1 MIRLV
6 NENDAPRLLEIY
18 SHYVQ
23 NTAITFEYDVPCL
36 EEFRGRIRATLQNY
50 PYFAAIRGDKIVGY
64 AYAGRFHP
72 RKAYDYAAETTIYL
86 DKDARRQGIGKEL
99 YEALELALGMQN
111 ITNLIAC
118 IGFPEVEDKYL
129 TRGSVDFHA
138 HMGYR
143 LVGQFHKCGY
153 KFGTW
158 YDMVYMEKCLS
169 AHPEKPL
176 PIAPFSQI
184 AEKFWNEYSKT
195 APRG

>member
-1 MIRLV
+1 MTCRAL
-6 NENDAPRLLEIY
+6 
-18 SHYVQ
+18 
-23 NTAITFEYDVPCL
+23 
-36 EEFRGRIRATLQNY
+36 RGRIRATLENY
-50 PYFAAIRGDKIVGY
+50 PYFAAVHDGKIIGY

-86 DKDARRQGIGKEL
+86 DKDARGKGAGKEL
-99 YEALELALGMQN
+99 YGALELALGMLN
-111 ITNLIAC
+111 IVNLVAC

-129 TRGSVDFHA
+129 TRNSVDFHA

-143 LVGQFHKCGY
+143 FVGQFHKCGY

-169 AHPEKPL
+169 VHPEKPS
-176 PIAPFSQI
+176 PIVPFAQV
-184 AEKFWNEYSKT
+184 AENFWKEYNT

>member
-6 NENDAPRLLEIY
+6 NEDDAPRLLEIY
-18 SHYVQ
+18 SHYVK
-23 NTAITFEYDVPCL
+23 NTAITFEYDVPSV
-36 EEFRGRIRATLQNY
+36 EEFRGRIRATLENY
-50 PYFAAIRGDKIVGY
+50 PYFAAVHDGKIIGY

-86 DKDARRQGIGKEL
+86 DKDARGKGAGKEL
-99 YEALELALGMQN
+99 YGALELALGMLN
-111 ITNLIAC
+111 IVNLVAC

-129 TRGSVDFHA
+129 TRNSVDFHA
-138 HMGYR
+138 HMDYR
-143 LVGQFHKCGY
+143 FVGQFHKCGY

-169 AHPEKPL
+169 VHPEKPS
-176 PIAPFSQI
+176 PIVPFAHV
-184 AEKFWNEYSKT
+184 AENFWKEYNT

>member
-6 NENDAPRLLEIY
+6 NEDDAPRLLEIY
-18 SHYVQ
+18 SHYVK
-23 NTAITFEYDVPCL
+23 NTAITFEYDVPSV
-36 EEFRGRIRATLQNY
+36 EEFLGRIRATLENY
-50 PYFAAIRGDKIVGY
+50 PYFAAVHDGKIIGY

-86 DKDARRQGIGKEL
+86 DKDARGKGAGKEL
-99 YEALELALGMQN
+99 YGALELALGMLN
-111 ITNLIAC
+111 IVNLVAC

-129 TRGSVDFHA
+129 TRNSVDFHA

-143 LVGQFHKCGY
+143 FVGQFHKCGY

-158 YDMVYMEKCLS
+158 YDMVYMEKSLS
-169 AHPEKPL
+169 AHPEKPSS
-176 PIAPFSQI
+176 IVPFAQV
-184 AEKFWNEYSKT
+184 AENFWKEYNT